1 MVCNLQHFR
10 PLESSFALRVET
22 ANECTVLVLLSL
34 LLCLTDFVPDAAT
47 RNEIGF
53 AYMGVSLTNICLN
66 LALVLYQSL
75 KMSYKRILRW
85 WYKRNAE

>member
-1 MVCNLQHFR
+1 MQHFR

-34 LLCLTDFVPDAAT
+34 LLCLTDFVPDAAI

-53 AYMGVSLTNICLN
+53 AYMGVSLTNMCLN
-66 LALVLYQSL
+66 LALVLC
-75 KMSYKRILRW
+75 
-85 WYKRNAE
+85 